1 MTTANASKAN
11 LGQRLRELR
20 TQHQWRIAD
29 VSQMTGLAASTISKV
44 ENGRMSLTDDKLQQL
59 AQGLSLDLADLLGDS
74 RTTSSAA
81 SPSAAARRSVGRS
94 GDGAYVTAGWYEYW
108 YLNADLVPKQMVPMK
123 GRVTARSLDEF
134 GDLIRHEGEEFLLVL
149 EGTIVVHTEFYAPL
163 VLHVGDHIYIDSRM
177 GHAYLAGEEGEC
189 RILVVCSQVSTEDL
203 QRVAREKVNGNASS
217 AQTSP
222 SQEPLQGTLAKTS
235 GEAKRRTVKPRR

>member
-1 MTTANASKAN
+1 
-11 LGQRLRELR
+11 
-20 TQHQWRIAD
+20 

-44 ENGRMSLTDDKLQQL
+44 ENGRMSLTYDKLQQL

-74 RTTSSAA
+74 RTPSGAPP
-81 SPSAAARRSVGRS
+81 PSAAARRSVGRS
-94 GDGAYVTAGWYEYW
+94 GDEVVVAAGSYEYR
-108 YLNADLVPKQMVPMK
+108 YLNADLAPKQMVPMK
-123 GRVTARSLDEF
+123 GLVTARSLEEF

-149 EGTIVVHTEFYAPL
+149 EGTVVVHTEFYAPL
-163 VLHVGDHIYIDSRM
+163 VLHVGDHVYIDSRM
-177 GHAYLAGEEGEC
+177 GHGYLAGEEGPC

-203 QRVAREKVNGNASS
+203 ERVVREQGNGKASS